1 MGDGYAMQGG
11 LVGRLVGSALG
22 YSPTLSDSRPDSSR
36 LSNIRQIEQA
46 APAVQR
52 KDIFQLS
59 TGIIILHIRS
69 TSMWFSHSLVLQ
81 PTWVE
86 EPG

>member
-1 MGDGYAMQGG
+1 MQDGYAMQVVHQDI
-11 LVGRLVGSALG
+11 LQHSW
-22 YSPTLSDSRPDSSR
+22 PDYFSR

-52 KDIFQLS
+52 NDIFQLS

-69 TSMWFSHSLVLQ
+69 TWMWFSHSLVLQ